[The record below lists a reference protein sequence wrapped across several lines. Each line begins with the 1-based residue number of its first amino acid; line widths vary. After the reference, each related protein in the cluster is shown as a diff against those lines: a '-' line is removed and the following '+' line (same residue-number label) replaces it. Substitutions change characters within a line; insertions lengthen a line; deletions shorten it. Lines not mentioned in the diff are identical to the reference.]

1 MTHSSSSLRPARR
14 AGFTLIELLVVIA
27 IIAILAAMLLPAL
40 SKAKQKAH
48 QINCVSNLKQLQ
60 ICWTMYVGDNDDK
73 MPNNGNGVAESWI
86 DGTAGNN
93 VPLPGAFDAIKRG
106 LLFQYNKSTDI
117 YMCPAA
123 TRGQDAAPTVR
134 LVRNYSIS
142 GRMGGNRPDVLGT
155 LYPEYRKLSE
165 VRRPG
170 PTDALVFADESLNTI
185 DDGNFAV
192 ESAVAQWRNSPG
204 VRHGKGAAFSFAD
217 GHSERWGWRVLNTEQ
232 IRNVPMIAATL
243 PDYQRLQKVVFLP

>member
-1 MTHSSSSLRPARR
+1 MIHSTDSSRR

-40 SKAKQKAH
+40 SKAKQKA
-48 QINCVSNLKQLQ
+48 QTINCVSNLKQLQ

-73 MPNNGNGVAESWI
+73 MPNNHIGTVESWI
-86 DGTAGNN
+86 DGTVANN
-93 VPLPGAFDAIKRG
+93 VPNPGALDAIKRG
-106 LLFQYNKSTDI
+106 LLFQYNKSTEI
-117 YMCPAA
+117 YLCPAA
-123 TRGQDAAPTVR
+123 TRGPNVSPAVR

-155 LYPEYRKLSE
+155 LYPEYKKLSE

-170 PTDALVFADESLNTI
+170 PTEALVFADESLNTI

-204 VRHGKGAAFSFAD
+204 VRHGKGGAFSFAD

-232 IRNVPMIAATL
+232 IRAVPMSTATL
-243 PDYQRLQKVVFLP
+243 PDYQRLQKIVFLP